1 MILRNLGRSFY
12 YALSGIVQ
20 AFLRERNMKIH
31 AIMITIVVIIGC
43 SFHITSGEWLAIILT
58 IGLVVGLE
66 MINTAVEA
74 LVDLVTEEYKYLAAV
89 AKNVAAGAVLI
100 AAIVAVIVAIVV
112 FLPYVKA
119 F

>member
-1 MILRNLGRSFY
+1 MTLRNLGRSFY
-12 YALSGIVQ
+12 YALSGIAQ

-31 AIMITIVVIIGC
+31 AVMITIVIIMGC
-43 SFHITSGEWLAIILT
+43 SFHITSDEWLIIILT

-66 MINTAVEA
+66 MTNTAVEA

-100 AAIVAVIVAIVV
+100 AAIIAVIVAVMI
-112 FLPYVKA
+112 FLPYA
-119 F
+119 RLL